1 MLPNDN
7 CPYTLLEVGRA
18 DASRRGGGGGR
29 GEESDIN
36 NVSSKYFTPFN
47 HRMMQSSFDLF
58 QVNYCAECNIVIE
71 RHMMNSEH
79 IINAG
84 RGNCWSG
91 EGEREGG
98 GRAARTSLHS
108 QHQPLASSTCQVV
121 FQLFPMAISLRF
133 IRMAGKEL
141 ILGPPWE
148 DGGSLDRD

>member
-47 HRMMQSSFDLF
+47 HRMMQSSFDLC
-58 QVNYCAECNIVIE
+58 QVNCVECNIVIE
-71 RHMMNSEH
+71 HYMMNSEH
-79 IINAG
+79 FINAG
-84 RGNCWSG
+84 RGNCCPG
-91 EGEREGG
+91 EGG

-108 QHQPLASSTCQVV
+108 QHQPFPSSTCQVV

>member
-1 MLPNDN
+1 MESHDYTTSIHQFQMLPNDN

-18 DASRRGGGGGR
+18 DTSRRGRAGGGGGGGK

-84 RGNCWSG
+84 RGNC
-91 EGEREGG
+91 
-98 GRAARTSLHS
+98 
-108 QHQPLASSTCQVV
+108 
-121 FQLFPMAISLRF
+121 
-133 IRMAGKEL
+133 
-141 ILGPPWE
+141 
-148 DGGSLDRD
+148 